1 MSEIKK
7 YGPVDP
13 NALPQTVELY
23 EKLRAIEGKKLMF
36 GQQDTFAVGV
46 TFEANK
52 PENLGKSDI
61 YAGVGKYPA
70 VAGFDIGH
78 LEVYYTAERDP
89 EFAKLIPGKD
99 RTGGDFERGMNID
112 NMSFDA
118 MREEIRYAYEQ
129 GCIVTLS
136 WHSVNPLTAGEYGPA
151 NRSWEESVIRDV
163 LPGGKLHD
171 RYNLYLD
178 SFIEYNATLLDSEGK
193 QIPYIF
199 RPYHEHSGDWFWWCI
214 DSTENPN
221 DGTAWSGNGGR
232 LNEPE
237 DYAALYRYTVQYLWE
252 HGVHNLL
259 YCVCPDRSRLPYE
272 NLKEKWMEGYPG
284 DDVIDLF
291 GMDNYMDARQG
302 SHPEGGK
309 KQFERF
315 VGSMETLVELAE
327 EHGKMAALT
336 EMGLPNEAVLQ
347 EAGLDSRSP
356 YTEWFL
362 KGVQSNEQT
371 KKLLYGLVWRSGFR
385 SEDADPC
392 GVYRYEPNDPE
403 DYSKGFKAIYQYSL
417 KDDFKKFAEHDAVY
431 FVDKK

>member
-1 MSEIKK
+1 MTEIKK
-7 YGPVDP
+7 YAPVDP
-13 NALPQTVELY
+13 KALPQTVALY
-23 EKLRAIEGKKLMF
+23 EQLKALEGKKVMF
-36 GQQDTFAVGV
+36 GQQDTFAVGA

-61 YAGVGKYPA
+61 FAATGKYPG

-89 EFAKLIPGKD
+89 EFAKIIPGMD

-129 GCIVTLS
+129 GSIVTLS
-136 WHSVNPLTAGEYGPA
+136 WHSVNPLTAGEYGTP
-151 NRSWEESVIRDV
+151 NRTWEESVVRDV

-171 RYNLYLD
+171 RFNLYLD

-199 RPYHEHSGDWFWWCI
+199 RPFHEHSGDWFWWCI

-237 DYAALYRYTVQYLWE
+237 DFAALFRYTVQYLWD
-252 HGVHNLL
+252 HDVHNLL

-272 NLKEKWMEGYPG
+272 TLAESWMEGYPG
-284 DDVIDLF
+284 DDVIDIF
-291 GMDNYMDARQG
+291 GMDNYMDARPH
-302 SHPEGGK
+302 SHPDGGK
-309 KQFERF
+309 AQFECF
-315 VGSMETLVELAE
+315 VGSMEILIDLAE
-327 EHGKMAALT
+327 QHGKLAALT
-336 EMGLPNEAVLQ
+336 EMGLPGESTML
-347 EAGLDSRSP
+347 EAGFESRSP

-362 KGVQSNEQT
+362 NGVQSNEKT
-371 KKLLYGLVWRSGFR
+371 KNLLYGLVWRNGFR
-385 SEDADPC
+385 GEDADPC
-392 GVYRYEPNDPE
+392 GVYRYEPVDPA
-403 DYSKGFKAIYQYSL
+403 DRSKGYKAIYQYSL
-417 KDDFKKFAEHDAVY
+417 KEDFNKFANHEAVH
-431 FVDKK
+431 FVEKK

>member
-1 MSEIKK
+1 MTEIKK
-7 YGPVDP
+7 YAPVDP
-13 NALPQTVELY
+13 KALPQTVALY
-23 EKLRAIEGKKLMF
+23 EQLKALEGKKVMF
-36 GQQDTFAVGV
+36 GQQDTFAVGA

-61 YAGVGKYPA
+61 FAATGKYPG

-89 EFAKLIPGKD
+89 EFAKIIPGMD

-129 GCIVTLS
+129 GSIVTLS
-136 WHSVNPLTAGEYGPA
+136 WHSVNPLTAGEYGTP
-151 NRSWEESVIRDV
+151 NRTWGESIVRDV

-171 RYNLYLD
+171 RFNLYLD

-199 RPYHEHSGDWFWWCI
+199 RPFHEHSGDWFWWCI

-232 LNEPE
+232 LNMPE
-237 DYAALYRYTVQYLWE
+237 DFAALFRYTVQYLWD
-252 HGVHNLL
+252 HDVHNLL

-272 NLKEKWMEGYPG
+272 TLAESWMEGYPG
-284 DDVIDLF
+284 DDVIDIF
-291 GMDNYMDARQG
+291 GMDNYMDARPN
-302 SHPEGGK
+302 SHPDGGK
-309 KQFERF
+309 AQFECF
-315 VGSMETLVELAE
+315 VGSMEILIDLAE
-327 EHGKMAALT
+327 QHGKLAALT
-336 EMGLPNEAVLQ
+336 EMGLPGESTML
-347 EAGLDSRSP
+347 EAGFESRSP

-362 KGVQSNEQT
+362 NGVQSNEKT
-371 KKLLYGLVWRSGFR
+371 KNLLYGLVWRNGFR
-385 SEDADPC
+385 GEDADPC
-392 GVYRYEPNDPE
+392 GVYRYEPVDPA
-403 DYSKGFKAIYQYSL
+403 DRSKGYKAIYQYSL
-417 KDDFKKFAEHDAVY
+417 KEDFNKFANHEAVY
-431 FVDKK
+431 FVEKK